1 MGPQVKSA
9 LTLTVLGV
17 ILVVFL
23 VWGWNAAT
31 APLPGLG
38 GDSSAEEEGPVCE
51 PRAVKKGERIRTV
64 DVTVSILNATAQ
76 DGLAAKT
83 MRQFT
88 GRGFGDGELG
98 NAPTEH
104 DVLGVAIVTD
114 DPSSPAV
121 RLVAS
126 YLGDKPRIIQ
136 SPPTALGVVVVIGED
151 FERLRRGASAVTVRE
166 DTTICSPLSS

>member
-1 MGPQVKSA
+1 MGPHARSA
-9 LTLTVLGV
+9 ATLTVLCL

-38 GDSSAEEEGPVCE
+38 GDSATEDDGPVCT
-51 PRAVKKGERIRTV
+51 PREVKKGEKVRTV

-76 DGLAAKT
+76 DGLARKT

-88 GRGFGDGELG
+88 ARGFGDGELG
-98 NAPTEH
+98 NAPLEH
-104 DVLGVAIVTD
+104 DILGVAIVTP

-126 YLGDKPRIIQ
+126 YLGTKPRIIEGEQ
-136 SPPTALGVVVVIGED
+136 LALGVVVVIGED
-151 FERLRRGASAVTVRE
+151 FEKLRRGASAVTASR
-166 DTTICSPLSS
+166 DSQICSPLSS